1 MIEYKNIVLTGG
13 SSGIGK
19 AILQRLAGGRGNRIL
34 VACRSAESIS
44 GFGPDVIPFSCDL
57 SSQAG
62 VDALFDKISEV
73 FSNVDIFISNAGAP
87 YYERFDYV
95 DWGRISHIFDL
106 NTVSHIYIYSKYL
119 NYLNGRKGHLVYT
132 ISAMSEM
139 ALPGYA
145 LYAAS
150 KFAMKGFQE
159 AVRAEGHRNLKLTC
173 VYPVSTNT
181 NFFKVGG
188 NGVKMD
194 KPFPVQEPE
203 QVADAVVKGIERG
216 RKHIYPCRIFKPSK
230 VLMTVVPPVK
240 QAYFA
245 SEKIKLKRFEKRA
258 KAAGKQEGS
267 RF

>member
-1 MIEYKNIVLTGG
+1 MIECKSIVLTGG

-19 AILQRLAGGRGNRIL
+19 AILQRLAKGNGNRIL
-34 VACRSAESIS
+34 VACRTADSIT
-44 GFGPDVIPFSCDL
+44 GYGPNVIPFSCDL
-57 SSQAG
+57 SSKEG
-62 VDALFDKISEV
+62 VDALFEKINEV

-87 YYERFDYV
+87 YYEIYDYV
-95 DWGRISHIFDL
+95 DWDRISRIFDL
-106 NTVSHIYIYSKYL
+106 NTISHIYIYSKYL

-159 AVRAEGHRNLKLTC
+159 AVRAEGHKNLKLTC

-188 NGVKMD
+188 NGIKMD

-203 QVADAVVKGIERG
+203 QVADAVVSGIETG
-216 RKHIYPCRIFKPSK
+216 KKHIYPCKIFRPSK

-245 SEKIKLKRFEKRA
+245 AEQLKLKRFEKRVAAA
-258 KAAGKQEGS
+258 KKENK
-267 RF
+267 